1 MPEGDSSPIGGLGD
15 LLSRLEEA
23 RADLEARAEAMEATV
38 AEGHAAGGAVVIR
51 LTGSL
56 EVESVHIDPSVV
68 DPADPTFLEDAVLA
82 ALQDALDR
90 ITELRTS
97 VQAPADPGLAG
108 GLDFGGLVNDLDLGG
123 LLAGVDLQG
132 LMGNLGT
139 GLDLGAFAGLGAL
152 DEDEDDDAAA
162 EDQLDD
168 SVDDEPQD

>member
-1 MPEGDSSPIGGLGD
+1 MTEGDSSPIGGLGD
-15 LLSRLEEA
+15 LFSRLEEA
-23 RADLEARAEAMEATV
+23 RADLEAQTEAVEETIV
-38 AEGHAAGGAVVIR
+38 EGHAAGGAVVIR
-51 LTGSL
+51 LTGSH

-97 VQAPADPGLAG
+97 VQVPADPGSAG
-108 GLDFGGLVNDLDLGG
+108 GLDLGGLVNDLDLGG

-152 DEDEDDDAAA
+152 GEGEDDD
-162 EDQLDD
+162 EDTEEQLDD
-168 SVDDEPQD
+168 SVDDQPQA